1 MYSQQGSEEYLNGI
15 TTAMQMRNQGDEATV
30 MEPQYVVRLRLLVTT
45 VRKNLLY
52 LKSDFP
58 SIKLVCIQSVLC
70 KGVQILVY
78 IIYNF
83 I

>member
-15 TTAMQMRNQGDEATV
+15 TTAMQMRNQGAEATV

-58 SIKLVCIQSVLC
+58 SIKIPKDILNIQLVTTKI
-70 KGVQILVY
+70 
-78 IIYNF
+78 
-83 I
+83 